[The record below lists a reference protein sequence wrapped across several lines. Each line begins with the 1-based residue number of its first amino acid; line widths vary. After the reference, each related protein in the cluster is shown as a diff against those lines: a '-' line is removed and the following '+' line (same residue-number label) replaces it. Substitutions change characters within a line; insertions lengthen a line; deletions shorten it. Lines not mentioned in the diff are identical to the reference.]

1 MIIIEVAQGT
11 PAWHALRAKHNT
23 ASEAPV
29 MMNASS
35 KMRRNDLLHM
45 KATGTEK
52 EICAWVQKNLFDKGH
67 AQEASSRVIV
77 EKMIDQELYPATA
90 TDDEGYLLASFD
102 GITMMQDVLYE
113 HKMWNEK
120 LAQSVRDENLDPEY
134 YWQLEQQLLVS
145 GAEYVCFTVSDG
157 TRDKFV
163 SMDYYP
169 VEGRAD
175 QLLAGWAQFDKDL
188 AKYVPVE
195 AKEVVVAKTIKS
207 LPALAIQLKGEVSSS
222 NLAIYKETALGFIEN
237 INTNLKTDQEFA
249 DAEAMVKFC
258 DKAEKELELVK
269 SQALS
274 QTASIDE
281 LFRTIDL
288 LKEEMRK
295 KRLILN
301 SAVTKRKEA
310 IRIEIKEKADADLFD
325 HLAALNARVGPRVRL
340 PHIVADFVGV
350 MKSKRTI
357 ASLQDA
363 VDSELARVK
372 IESNAIADKID
383 ENLKCLRELDAKY
396 LPLFRDAQE
405 LVLKDNADVVN
416 IIKVRVLEA
425 DELEKETI
433 EAARLEAERVE
444 NERAEEERLRLERV
458 AEEER
463 LAEDAAAKKPVE
475 PEPEQV
481 APPAEVEPPAQ
492 EPESEPEPA
501 PKTEAV
507 IATVAPKSSNAVA
520 ETFTASLVN
529 MKLLAA
535 AVGSGSAPASLLKLN
550 DEALAAFV
558 QLNGRKYAIPGISI
572 TSAN

>member
-1 MIIIEVAQGT
+1 MIIIDVAQGT
-11 PAWHALRAKHNT
+11 PAWHALRGKHNT

-35 KMRRNDLLHM
+35 KMRRNELLHM

-67 AQEASSRVIV
+67 VQEASSRIIV
-77 EKMIDQELYPATA
+77 EKMIDQELYPVTA

-102 GITMMQDVLYE
+102 GVTMLHDVLYE

-120 LAQSVRDENLDPEY
+120 LAQAVRDENLDPEY

-188 AKYVPVE
+188 AKYVPTE
-195 AKEVVVAKTIKS
+195 AKEVAVAKTIKS
-207 LPALAIQLKGEVSSS
+207 LPALSIQLTGEVSSS

-237 INTNLKTDQEFA
+237 INTNLKTDQDFA

-281 LFRTIDL
+281 LFRTIDV

-295 KRLILN
+295 KRLVLN
-301 SAVTKRKEA
+301 GAVTKRKEA
-310 IRIEIKEKADADLFD
+310 IRIEIKDKAEADLFD

-340 PHIVADFVGV
+340 PHIMADFTGV

-372 IESNAIADKID
+372 IESNAIADAID
-383 ENLKCLRELDAKY
+383 ENLKLLRELDAKY

-405 LVLKDNADVVN
+405 LVLKDNADLVN
-416 IIKVRVLEA
+416 IIKVRVNEA
-425 DELEKETI
+425 DQLEKDNI
-433 EAARLEAERVE
+433 EA
-444 NERAEEERLRLERV
+444 ERLRLEKV
-458 AEEER
+458 AEDKRLEDER
-463 LAEDAAAKKPVE
+463 LAEEAAAKPPVE
-475 PEPEQV
+475 AEPEQV
-481 APPAEVEPPAQ
+481 APPAEVELPPQ
-492 EPESEPEPA
+492 EPEPEPKPA

-507 IATVAPKSSNAVA
+507 TATVAPKSSNAVA
-520 ETFTASLVN
+520 ETFTAALVDI
-529 MKLLAA
+529 KLLAA
-535 AVGSGSAPASLLKLN
+535 AVGSGAAPASLLKLN
-550 DEALAAFV
+550 EEALAAFV
-558 QLNGRKYAIPGISI
+558 QLNGRKYALPGISI
-572 TSAN
+572 TSAK

>member
-1 MIIIEVAQGT
+1 MIIIDVAQGT

-45 KATGTEK
+45 KATGSEK

-67 AQEASSRVIV
+67 AQEASSRIIV

-90 TDDEGYLLASFD
+90 TDDESYLLASFD
-102 GITMMQDVLYE
+102 GVTMMQDVLYE

-120 LAQSVRDENLDPEY
+120 LAAAVRAEDLDPEY

-145 GAEYVCFTVSDG
+145 GAEYVCFVCSDG
-157 TRDKFV
+157 TKTNFV

-195 AKEVVVAKTIKS
+195 AKEVAVAKTIKS
-207 LPALAIQLKGEVSSS
+207 LPALSIQLTGEVSSS

-237 INTNLKTDQEFA
+237 INTNLKTDQDFA

-281 LFRTIDL
+281 LFRTIDV

-295 KRLILN
+295 KRLVLN
-301 SAVTKRKEA
+301 GAVTKRKEA
-310 IRIEIKEKADADLFD
+310 IRIEIKEKAETELFD

-340 PHIVADFVGV
+340 PHIVSDFVSV
-350 MKSKRTI
+350 MKNKRTI

-372 IESNAIADKID
+372 IESNAIADAID

-405 LVLKDNADVVN
+405 LVLKDNADLVN
-416 IIKVRVLEA
+416 IIKVRVNEA
-425 DELEKETI
+425 DQLEKENI
-433 EAARLEAERVE
+433 EA
-444 NERAEEERLRLERV
+444 ERLRLEKV
-458 AEEER
+458 AEDKRLEDER
-463 LAEDAAAKKPVE
+463 LAEEAASKPPVE
-475 PEPEQV
+475 AEPEHV
-481 APPAEVEPPAQ
+481 APPAEVEPLAQ
-492 EPESEPEPA
+492 EPEPEPA
-501 PKTEAV
+501 PEPERAPTTEAV
-507 IATVAPKSSNAVA
+507 TATVAPKSSNAVA
-520 ETFTASLVN
+520 ETFTASLVDI
-529 MKLLAA
+529 KLLAA
-535 AVGSGSAPASLLKLN
+535 AVGSGAAPASLLKLN
-550 DEALAAFV
+550 EEALAAFV
-558 QLNGRKYAIPGISI
+558 QLNGRKYALPGISI
-572 TSAN
+572 TSAK

>member
-1 MIIIEVAQGT
+1 MIIIDVAQGT

-45 KATGTEK
+45 KATGSEK

-67 AQEASSRVIV
+67 AQEASSRIIV

-102 GITMMQDVLYE
+102 GVTMLQDVLYE

-120 LAQSVRDENLDPEY
+120 LAQAVRDENLDPEY

-145 GAEYVCFTVSDG
+145 GADYVCFTVSDG

-188 AKYVPVE
+188 AKYVPAE
-195 AKEVVVAKTIKS
+195 AKEVAVAKTIKS
-207 LPALAIQLKGEVSSS
+207 LPALSIQLTGEVSSS

-237 INTNLKTDQEFA
+237 INTNLKTDQDFA

-281 LFRTIDL
+281 LFRTIDV

-295 KRLILN
+295 KRLVLN
-301 SAVTKRKEA
+301 GAVTKRKEA
-310 IRIEIKEKADADLFD
+310 IRIEIKEKAETELFD

-340 PHIVADFVGV
+340 PHIVSDFVGV
-350 MKSKRTI
+350 MKNKRTI

-372 IESNAIADKID
+372 IESNAIADAID

-396 LPLFRDAQE
+396 LPLFRDAQD
-405 LVLKDNADVVN
+405 LVLKDNADLVN
-416 IIKVRVLEA
+416 IIKVRVNEA
-425 DELEKETI
+425 DQMEKDNI
-433 EAARLEAERVE
+433 EA
-444 NERAEEERLRLERV
+444 ERLRLEKV
-458 AEEER
+458 AEDKRLEDER
-463 LAEDAAAKKPVE
+463 LAEEAASKPPVE
-475 PEPEQV
+475 AEPEHV
-481 APPAEVEPPAQ
+481 APPAEVEPLAQ
-492 EPESEPEPA
+492 EPESEPAPEPERA
-501 PKTEAV
+501 PTTEAV
-507 IATVAPKSSNAVA
+507 TATVAPKSSNAVA
-520 ETFTASLVN
+520 ETFTASLVDI
-529 MKLLAA
+529 KLLAA
-535 AVGSGSAPASLLKLN
+535 AVGSGAAPASLLKLN
-550 DEALAAFV
+550 EEALAAFV
-558 QLNGRKYAIPGISI
+558 QINGRKYALPGISI
-572 TSAN
+572 TSAK

>member
-67 AQEASSRVIV
+67 AQEASARTIV

-102 GITMMQDVLYE
+102 GVTMLHDVLYE

-145 GAEYVCFTVSDG
+145 GADYVCFTVSDG
-157 TRDKFV
+157 TRKNFV

-188 AKYVPVE
+188 AKYVPME
-195 AKEVVVAKTIKS
+195 AKEVAVAKTIKS
-207 LPALAIQLKGEVSSS
+207 LPALSIQLTGEVSSS

-237 INTNLKTDQEFA
+237 INTNLKTDQDFA

-281 LFRTIDL
+281 LFRTIDV

-295 KRLILN
+295 KRLVLN
-301 SAVTKRKEA
+301 GAVTKRKEA
-310 IRIEIKEKADADLFD
+310 IRIEMKEKAETELFD

-372 IESNAIADKID
+372 IESNAIADAID
-383 ENLKCLRELDAKY
+383 ENLKLLRELDAKY

-405 LVLKDNADVVN
+405 LVLKDNADLVN
-416 IIKVRVLEA
+416 IIKVRVNEA
-425 DELEKETI
+425 DQLEKDNI
-433 EAARLEAERVE
+433 EA
-444 NERAEEERLRLERV
+444 ERLRLLKV
-458 AEEER
+458 AEDKRLEDER
-463 LAEDAAAKKPVE
+463 LAEEAAAKPPVE
-475 PEPEQV
+475 DEPEQV
-481 APPAEVEPPAQ
+481 ATPAEVEPSA
-492 EPESEPEPA
+492 EEPA
-501 PKTEAV
+501 PEPVAKPEAV
-507 IATVAPKSSNAVA
+507 TATVAPKSSNAVA
-520 ETFTASLVN
+520 ETFTASLVD

-535 AVGSGSAPASLLKLN
+535 AVGSGSAPASLLRLN
-550 DEALAAFV
+550 EEALAAFV
-558 QLNGRKYAIPGISI
+558 QINGRKFALPGISI
-572 TSAN
+572 TSAK

>member
-1 MIIIEVAQGT
+1 MIIIDVAQGS

-35 KMRRNDLLHM
+35 KMRRNELLHM
-45 KATGTEK
+45 KATGSEK

-67 AQEASSRVIV
+67 VQEATSRVIV

-102 GITMMQDVLYE
+102 GVTMLHDVLYE
-113 HKMWNEK
+113 HKMWNER

-188 AKYVPVE
+188 AKYVPTE
-195 AKEVVVAKTIKS
+195 AKEVAVAKTIKS
-207 LPALAIQLKGEVSSS
+207 LPALSIQLTGEVSSS

-237 INTNLKTDQEFA
+237 INTNLKTDQDFA

-269 SQALS
+269 AQALS

-281 LFRTIDL
+281 LFRTIDV

-295 KRLILN
+295 KRLVLN
-301 SAVTKRKEA
+301 GAVTKRKEA
-310 IRIEIKEKADADLFD
+310 IRIEIKEKAETELFD
-325 HLAALNARVGPRVRL
+325 HLAALNARVGPRVHL

-350 MKSKRTI
+350 MKNKRTI

-383 ENLKCLRELDAKY
+383 ENLKSLRELDAKY

-405 LVLKDNADVVN
+405 LVMKDSADLIN
-416 IIKVRVLEA
+416 IIKVRTGEA
-425 DELEKETI
+425 DDLEKEAI
-433 EAARLEAERVE
+433 ET
-444 NERAEEERLRLERV
+444 ERLRVERV
-458 AEEER
+458 AEEKRLEEER
-463 LAEDAAAKKPVE
+463 LTEEAANPPVE
-475 PEPEQV
+475 AEPEQV
-481 APPAEVEPPAQ
+481 APPAEVELPPQ
-492 EPESEPEPA
+492 EPEPEPESA
-501 PKTEAV
+501 PKTQAV
-507 IATVAPKSSNAVA
+507 TATVAPKSSNTKA
-520 ETFTASLVN
+520 ETFTAELVN
-529 MKLLAA
+529 IKLLAS
-535 AVGSGSAPASLLKLN
+535 AVASGSAPASLLQVN
-550 DEALAAFV
+550 QEALAAFV

-572 TSAN
+572 KSAQ

>member
-1 MIIIEVAQGT
+1 MIIIEVTQGT
-11 PAWHALRAKHNT
+11 PAWHAIRAKHNT

-45 KATGTEK
+45 KATGSEK

-67 AQEASSRVIV
+67 AQEASSRTIV

-102 GITMMQDVLYE
+102 GVTMLQDVLYE

-120 LAQSVRDENLDPEY
+120 LAQAVRDENLDPEY

-157 TRDKFV
+157 TRNNFV
-163 SMDYYP
+163 CMDYYP
-169 VEGRAD
+169 VEGRAE

-195 AKEVVVAKTIKS
+195 AKEVAVAKTIKS
-207 LPALAIQLKGEVSSS
+207 LPALSIQLTGEVSSS

-237 INTNLKTDQEFA
+237 INTNLKTDQDFA

-274 QTASIDE
+274 QTATIDE

-295 KRLILN
+295 KRLVLN
-301 SAVTKRKEA
+301 SAVTKRKDA
-310 IRIEIKEKADADLFD
+310 IRIEIKDKAETELFD

-340 PHIVADFVGV
+340 PHITADFTGV

-372 IESNAIADKID
+372 IESNAIADGID
-383 ENLKCLRELDAKY
+383 ENLKLLRDLDAKY

-425 DELEKETI
+425 DQIERDNI
-433 EAARLEAERVE
+433 EAARVEAERLE
-444 NERAEEERLRLERV
+444 TERLEQ
-458 AEEER
+458 ER
-463 LAEDAAAKKPVE
+463 LANDVEPVSVE
-475 PEPEQV
+475 PEQ
-481 APPAEVEPPAQ
+481 PALPDDTALAEEPEVETAA
-492 EPESEPEPA
+492 PA
-501 PKTEAV
+501 PAAKAEAV
-507 IATVAPKSSNAVA
+507 TATVAPKSSNAKA
-520 ETFTASLVN
+520 ETFTAELVDI
-529 MKLLAA
+529 KLLAS
-535 AVGSGSAPASLLKLN
+535 AVASGSAPASLLQVN
-550 DEALAAFV
+550 QEALAAFV
-558 QLNGRKYAIPGISI
+558 QVNGRKYAIPGISI
-572 TSAN
+572 KSAQ